1 MAAADIDRLVG
12 APDTIHDAIAD
23 LFGFGGKAN
32 VTAHMASA
40 VAGADALVDEAPVG
54 WS

>member
-1 MAAADIDRLVG
+1 MAAADIGRLVG

-32 VTAHMASA
+32 VTADMASA
-40 VAGADALVDEAPVG
+40 MAGADALVDLTPV
-54 WS
+54 